1 MDVLDLRDQCIA
13 ALAHLDVDISDGNP
27 TRDPSDGASR
37 IVHLDGGGRVRRT
50 VILGV
55 TTGTASNRRAAGGS
69 VDRAGYVNALVVAPS
84 RDSCLWLSERARDA
98 LADQPLPGGGRL
110 TDASYDGEP
119 LPEPDTSPAR
129 WSRALTFTATRKR
142 NTP

>member
-1 MDVLDLRDQCIA
+1 MDVFDLRDQCIA
-13 ALAHLDVDISDGNP
+13 ALAHLDVDVTDGEPVADAN
-27 TRDPSDGASR
+27 
-37 IVHLDGGGRVRRT
+37 GRVRRT
-50 VILGV
+50 VVLGV
-55 TTGTASNRRAAGGS
+55 TTGTAANRRAAGGS
-69 VDRAGYVNALVVAPS
+69 VNRDGYVNALIVTPS

-98 LADQPLPGGGRL
+98 LADLPLPGGARL

-129 WSRALTFTATRKR
+129 WSRALAFTATRKR

>member
-13 ALAHLDVDISDGNP
+13 ALAHLDVDVTDGEPVTDSN
-27 TRDPSDGASR
+27 
-37 IVHLDGGGRVRRT
+37 GRVRRT

-69 VDRAGYVNALVVAPS
+69 VNRDGYVNVLIVTPS

-98 LADQPLPGGGRL
+98 LADLPLPGGARL

-129 WSRALTFTATRKR
+129 WSRALAFTATRKR

>member
-13 ALAHLDVDISDGNP
+13 ALAHLDVDVTDGEPVTDSN
-27 TRDPSDGASR
+27 
-37 IVHLDGGGRVRRT
+37 GRVRRT
-50 VILGV
+50 VVLGV

-69 VDRAGYVNALVVAPS
+69 VNRDGYVNALIVTPS

-98 LADQPLPGGGRL
+98 LADLPLPGGARL

-129 WSRALTFTATRKR
+129 WSRALAFTATRKR

>member
-1 MDVLDLRDQCIA
+1 MDVLDLRNQCIA
-13 ALAHLDVDISDGNP
+13 ALAHLDVDVTDGEPVTDSN
-27 TRDPSDGASR
+27 GR
-37 IVHLDGGGRVRRT
+37 IRRT

-55 TTGTASNRRAAGGS
+55 TTGTATNRRAAGGS
-69 VDRAGYVNALVVAPS
+69 VNRDGYVNALIVTPS
-84 RDSCLWLSERARDA
+84 YDSCLWLTERARDA
-98 LADQPLPGGGRL
+98 LADMPLPGGARL

-119 LPEPDTSPAR
+119 VPEPDTSPAR